1 MLLAVL
7 SILSIIHAKIAGN
20 EGLCL
25 GQNYLDFGW
34 TRTPLLQQL
43 VLEVVPRSIVTA
55 VFILVLTGGHR
66 GAKPPQRGTKG
77 W

>member
-1 MLLAVL
+1 MLVACLLLAGR
-7 SILSIIHAKIAGN
+7 SPLSIIHAKIAGN

-25 GQNYLDFGW
+25 GQDYLVFGW

-55 VFILVLTGGHR
+55 VFILV
-66 GAKPPQRGTKG
+66 
-77 W
+77 